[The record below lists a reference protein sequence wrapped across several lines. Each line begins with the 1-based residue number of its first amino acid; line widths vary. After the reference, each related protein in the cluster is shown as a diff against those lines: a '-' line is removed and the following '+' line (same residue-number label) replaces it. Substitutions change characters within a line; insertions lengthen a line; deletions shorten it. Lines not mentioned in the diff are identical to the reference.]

1 MKTGRSYIS
10 GKALSEGIR
19 RGIIVAIVQ
28 NGKDHISGFFKGS
41 NSDVARKF
49 NVRRQ
54 SANIVWKKFVGSRE
68 IGPRDKKGAQTPPN
82 LTGAEFEI
90 TQFLKRDSP

>member
-41 NSDVARKF
+41 NSDFFSDRFMNRWFKSKVQILWSHDNTFA
-49 NVRRQ
+49 V
-54 SANIVWKKFVGSRE
+54 
-68 IGPRDKKGAQTPPN
+68 PRFAKH
-82 LTGAEFEI
+82 
-90 TQFLKRDSP
+90 